1 MTITKTPLEDA
12 CKFLLQ
18 KNLTLELGNKT
29 FKQGKLILFYQKN
42 FYLTFLMDTVK
53 KQREKIEIP
62 IPYDVEIHEADDL
75 VYFDYRLKTLAKH
88 APEIEMYLKVYSSKK
103 TSNKFWNTILTI
115 SGTVNDKYSNE

>member
-1 MTITKTPLEDA
+1 MTITKTPIEDA

-18 KNLTLELGNKT
+18 KTLSLELNNKT

-42 FYLTFLMDTVK
+42 FYLTFLMDTAK
-53 KQREKIEIP
+53 KQREKVEIP
-62 IPYDVEIHEADDL
+62 IPYDVEIHEKDDL

-88 APEIEMYLKVYSSKK
+88 APEVEMYLKMYSSKK

-115 SGTVNDKYSNE
+115 DGNKK

>member
-42 FYLTFLMDTVK
+42 FYLTFLMDTAK

-103 TSNKFWNTILTI
+103 TSNKFWNNILTI
-115 SGTVNDKYSNE
+115 DAN

>member
-1 MTITKTPLEDA
+1 MNITKTPLEEC

-18 KNLTLELGNKT
+18 KTISLELGNKV

-42 FYLTFLMDTVK
+42 FYLNFLVDTVK
-53 KQREKIEIP
+53 KKREKIEIP
-62 IPYDVEIHEADDL
+62 IPFGVELHQEDDL

-88 APEIEMYLKVYSSKK
+88 APEIENYLKVYSSKK

-115 SGTVNDKYSNE
+115 SGNVNDNS